1 MFGLAA
7 DEITRVN
14 KHSTFVDIET
24 IEKANLMDKDLIIF
38 SPVRS
43 NKHVMYFCSYFKSNS
58 QIVLEK
64 HNRKHLVYCM
74 TLVCSIRFYGV
85 ASAVLSL

>member
-1 MFGLAA
+1 MFNLSV

-24 IEKANLMDKDLIIF
+24 MDKANLMDKELIIF

-43 NKHVMYFCSYFKSNS
+43 NKHVHTFIYESF
-58 QIVLEK
+58 
-64 HNRKHLVYCM
+64 
-74 TLVCSIRFYGV
+74 
-85 ASAVLSL
+85 